1 MADRVVDQP
10 LPTSKEMI
18 HMTAQQNAQTLASVA
33 ADTPADE
40 ILKIVNRDGGVIIR
54 NFLTQDQIDRFNADV
69 EPPLKALR
77 PGSKHENELV
87 AAFHGHNTKRL
98 TNLVTHSPTFRSEIV
113 DHPLVHEFSDL
124 VFLEES
130 GTYWMTTAQVIEIGP
145 NSEAQFLHR
154 DLENWYP
161 FLGMGPSG
169 PEVTINFLV
178 ALTDFTEEN
187 GATRVI
193 PGSNHWSDF
202 EDRGTPEQTIPA
214 VMNAG
219 DALLISGKTA
229 HGGGANQTSDEY
241 RRGVAFTFNAG
252 FLTGE
257 EAYPFLIDM
266 EIAKQL
272 SPRVQRV
279 LGFRSQYPTGSP
291 GLWQVDYSDLGDYLN
306 LGD

>member
-1 MADRVVDQP
+1 
-10 LPTSKEMI
+10 
-18 HMTAQQNAQTLASVA
+18 MTAQKTTQTLASVP
-33 ADTPADE
+33 ADAPADE
-40 ILKIVNRDGGVIIR
+40 VLEIVNRDGGVIVR
-54 NFLTQDQIDRFNADV
+54 NFLTKDQIDRFNADI
-69 EPPLKALR
+69 EPPLQALR
-77 PGSKHENELV
+77 PGSTHENEIV

-98 TNLVTHSPTFRSEIV
+98 TNLVTHSPTFRSEV
-113 DHPLVHEFSDL
+113 METPLVHAFSDL

-161 FLGMGPSG
+161 FVGMGPKG

-193 PGSNHWSDF
+193 PGSNHWADF
-202 EDRGTPEQTIPA
+202 EDRGAPEQTIPA

-229 HGGGANQTSDEY
+229 HGGGANRTADEY
-241 RRGVAFTFNAG
+241 RRGLAFTFNAG

-266 EIAKQL
+266 EIARKL

-291 GLWQVDYSDLGDYLN
+291 GLWQSDYADLGDYLN
-306 LGD
+306 L